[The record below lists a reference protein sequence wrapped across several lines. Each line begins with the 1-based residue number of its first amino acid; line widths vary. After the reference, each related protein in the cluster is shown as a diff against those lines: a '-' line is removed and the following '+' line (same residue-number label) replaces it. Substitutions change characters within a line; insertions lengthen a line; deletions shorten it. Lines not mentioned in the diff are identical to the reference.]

1 MQQWGLRAPL
11 WGGGRRKRKAWE
23 ENEEFISSAPIDPKA
38 LQALRDMAGEDAA
51 EVLAEVIDSYLEDA
65 PNCCKQCSRCSRGYH
80 STVSGSSHP
89 EANECHPC
97 ITLSDLQG
105 SRSSGRTGTM
115 ADVLA
120 IVLQVEAEYER
131 VQAA

>member
-1 MQQWGLRAPL
+1 
-11 WGGGRRKRKAWE
+11 
-23 ENEEFISSAPIDPKA
+23 
-38 LQALRDMAGEDAA
+38 MAGEDAA

-65 PNCCKQCSRCSRGYH
+65 PKLLQAISAAVAQGDTTALYQAAHTLKPTSATLG
-80 STVSGSSHP
+80 
-89 EANECHPC
+89 A
-97 ITLSDLQG
+97 ITLPDLQG

-131 VQAA
+131 VQAAFAIERQACRA